1 MKHTPGPWA
10 KKDNGDSFHII
21 GANGDWIATVHG
33 GIEEDEA
40 NAQLIAAAPM
50 LAEALLK
57 ALENLQAIASQEGD
71 IAYWNDGGN
80 GREACNAAR
89 HALAAAGVV
98 S

>member
-50 LAEALLK
+50 LAEALLNLLNSPDVSLD
-57 ALENLQAIASQEGD
+57 ALEPETMKAVESAH
-71 IAYWNDGGN
+71 
-80 GREACNAAR
+80 
-89 HALAAAGVV
+89 HALAAAGVLH
-98 S
+98 